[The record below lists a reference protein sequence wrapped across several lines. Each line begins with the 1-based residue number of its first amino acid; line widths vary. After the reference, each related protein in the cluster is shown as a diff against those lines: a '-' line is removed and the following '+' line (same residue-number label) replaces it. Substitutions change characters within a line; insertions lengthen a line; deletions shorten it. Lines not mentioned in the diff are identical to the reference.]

1 MIMRGNE
8 RNWTRREW
16 LQAAAAGTM
25 AAAAG
30 TGLRAAS
37 RPWGVQIYT
46 VRSMFKS
53 EAAAAFKAIAD
64 IGYKE
69 LELLSDGLAGHA
81 KLAADNGLVPVS
93 LHIPSGAVMGSGMG
107 AGKSIEALAD
117 EAKAA
122 GIKYLVV
129 SYLMPNER
137 TQPGFYA
144 KFIDAMSVAGEKAKA
159 AGLQLGYHNHA
170 FEFEKGPDG
179 VTVLDTM
186 MAKWDRA
193 LVKLEMDVFWV
204 SVAGT
209 DPVALLQ
216 KYSGRVALMH
226 VKDKEAG
233 TPTETS
239 EMKVPRTAFKEVG
252 SGSLD
257 IRAIL
262 KAGEA
267 AGVEHYFVEQ
277 DQTPGDPIA
286 SLKKSFAFLQQ
297 IS

>member
-1 MIMRGNE
+1 MRGNE
-8 RNWTRREW
+8 RGWTRREW
-16 LQAAAAGTM
+16 LNAAAAGTM

-30 TGLRAAS
+30 VRLRAAS
-37 RPWGVQIYT
+37 KPWGVQIYT
-46 VRSMFKS
+46 VRSMFKDQ
-53 EAAAAFKAIAD
+53 AAAAFKAIAD

-69 LELLSDGLAGHA
+69 VELLSDS
-81 KLAADNGLVPVS
+81 LAAHAALAKENGIAPVS
-93 LHIPSGAVMGSGMG
+93 LHIPSGAVTGTGMG
-107 AGKSIEALAD
+107 AGTSLDKLVED
-117 EAKAA
+117 AKGA

-137 TQPGFYA
+137 SQPGFID
-144 KFIDAMSVAGEKAKA
+144 KFIDAMGTAGEKVKA

-170 FEFEKGPDG
+170 FEFEKRPDG
-179 VTVLDTM
+179 ATVLEAM
-186 MAKWDRA
+186 MAKWDRGT
-193 LVKLEMDVFWV
+193 VKLEMDVFWV
-204 SVAGT
+204 SVAGS

-233 TPTETS
+233 TPVETS

-286 SLKKSFAFLQQ
+286 SLRKSFEYLQKL
-297 IS
+297 S

>member
-1 MIMRGNE
+1 MQGNE
-8 RNWTRREW
+8 RDWTRREW
-16 LQAAAAGTM
+16 LHAAAAGTL

-30 TGLRAAS
+30 VNLRAAS

-46 VRSMFKS
+46 VRSMFKDQ
-53 EAAAAFKAIAD
+53 AAAAFKAIAD

-69 LELLSDGLAGHA
+69 LELLSESLAEHA
-81 KLAADNGLVPVS
+81 KLASDVGLVPVS

-107 AGKSIEALAD
+107 AGTSIEVVA
-117 EAKAA
+117 ERAKAA

-137 TQPGFYA
+137 NQPGFMD
-144 KFIDAMSVAGEKAKA
+144 KFIDAMNTAGEKVKQ

-170 FEFEKGPDG
+170 FEFEKRPDG
-179 VTVLDTM
+179 ATVLEAM
-186 MAKWDRA
+186 MAKWDRG

-262 KAGEA
+262 KAGET

-286 SLKKSFAFLQQ
+286 SLRKSFAYLQQ

>member
-1 MIMRGNE
+1 MTMRGNE
-8 RNWTRREW
+8 RDWTRREW

-30 TGLRAAS
+30 VRLRAAS

-46 VRSMFKS
+46 VRSMLKN

-69 LELLSDGLAGHA
+69 LEMLSDGLAEHA
-81 KLAADNGLVPVS
+81 KLAKAVGLSPVS
-93 LHIPSGAVMGSGMG
+93 LHIPSGVVMGSGMG
-107 AGKSIEALAD
+107 AGRSIESVAD
-117 EAKAA
+117 EAKAL

-144 KFIDAMSVAGEKAKA
+144 KFIDAMSAAGEKVKQ
-159 AGLQLGYHNHA
+159 AGLQLAYHNHA
-170 FEFEKGPDG
+170 FEFEKGADG
-179 VTVLDTM
+179 ATVLETM
-186 MAKWDRA
+186 MAKWDRS
-193 LVKLEMDVFWV
+193 LVKLEVDVFWV

-252 SGSLD
+252 AGSLD
-257 IRAIL
+257 VRAIL

-277 DQTPGDPIA
+277 DQTPGDPLE
-286 SLKKSFAFLQQ
+286 SLKKSFAYLQQ